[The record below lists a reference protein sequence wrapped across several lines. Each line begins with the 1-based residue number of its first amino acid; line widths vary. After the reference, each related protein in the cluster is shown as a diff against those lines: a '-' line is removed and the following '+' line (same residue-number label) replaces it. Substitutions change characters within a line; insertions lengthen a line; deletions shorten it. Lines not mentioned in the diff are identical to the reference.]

1 MIQFRLRPN
10 QTVFVLG
17 IIWCV
22 ILAGWAATQ
31 YYKRHVAPNRIALLE
46 SAGQHVDDTTRAA
59 IENPRGIVKLFDLDG
74 EVNIPEMYQT
84 LGLVACAVLLFAIAA
99 QQKATRSSLRRYWI
113 VLAWMFLFLALDSG
127 CSIHNN
133 FHVYTAHTAAQEK
146 KQGIFYFSWTL
157 AYGAIMLPIGLWYLG
172 FLFKLPRK
180 TAIHILVAG
189 VIYVGGA
196 MGMEMVFGS
205 YLAHGGAKGSHYQ
218 LIFTT
223 IEESMETIGT
233 LLFIQVLLKH
243 MVDLGIAFSVLPTPD
258 AKGVPAST
266 TMPAKAPDG
275 KHLVHAL

>member
-1 MIQFRLRPN
+1 MMQFRLRPN
-10 QTVFVLG
+10 QTVLVLSV
-17 IIWCV
+17 IWCV

-31 YYKRHVAPNRIALLE
+31 YYKRHVAPNRIARLE
-46 SAGQHVDDTTRAA
+46 SAGQTVDETTRAA

-99 QQKATRSSLRRYWI
+99 HERATGSPLRRYWI
-113 VLAWMFLFLALDSG
+113 VLAWMFLFLSVDSG

-133 FHVYTAHTAAQEK
+133 FHVYTAHSAAQEK

-157 AYGAIMLPIGLWYLG
+157 AYGLIMVPVGLWYLG

-180 TAIHILVAG
+180 TAIHIFVAG

-205 YLAHGGAKGSHYQ
+205 YLAHGGMKGSHYQ

-223 IEESMETIGT
+223 IEETMETVGT

-243 MVDLGIAFSVLPTPD
+243 MVNLRIAFSILPTPD
-258 AKGVPAST
+258 AAARSA
-266 TMPAKAPDG
+266 TMTAPTQATEG
-275 KHLVHAL
+275 KHLAHAL